1 MKAKAALSLGIIL
14 LFLIGDQ
21 ALKLWIKTTM
31 AIGDSIYITDW
42 FQLYFIE
49 NEGMAFGLKW
59 GGAYGKLF
67 LSLFR
72 IFAVGVIGI
81 FLTQLIRKKGSSI
94 GLIISMSLIIAGA
107 IGNILDSAFYGLLFS
122 ESSTR
127 DIATFLPEAGGYAKF
142 LHGHV
147 VDMLYFPLYNQ
158 NLPDWVPFIGGSH
171 VHFFRPIFNI
181 ADAAISL
188 GVLSIIL
195 FHRHFFNEF
204 DEQKAS
210 EKIAS
215 SETSNTLAPS

>member
-1 MKAKAALSLGIIL
+1 MV
-14 LFLIGDQ
+14 IGE
-21 ALKLWIKTTM
+21 
-31 AIGDSIYITDW
+31 SIYITDW

-49 NEGMAFGLKW
+49 NEGMAFGLTW
-59 GGAYGKLF
+59 GGTYGKLF

-72 IFAVGVIGI
+72 IFAVMAIGL
-81 FLTQLIRKKGSSI
+81 FLAQLIRKKDSSI

-107 IGNILDSAFYGLLFS
+107 IGNILDSAFYGMIFS
-122 ESSTR
+122 ESNTR
-127 DIATFLPEAGGYAKF
+127 AIATFMPEGGGYATF

-158 NLPDWVPFIGGSH
+158 NLPEWIPFLGGSH

-195 FHRHFFNEF
+195 FHRHFFNELD
-204 DEQKAS
+204 DERP
-210 EKIAS
+210 I
-215 SETSNTLAPS
+215 ETAKVAESNSHLVTS